1 VDGHGHLN
9 EGLLRR
15 GISNSGF
22 QLDGRIKRGKIL
34 VETVGLTTRLNQF
47 PQPAAVLNQIQAM
60 ENPKTVL
67 RAMARLTQEALELN
81 GAGNVKNVRAFF
93 KVKVRA

>member
-1 VDGHGHLN
+1 MDEHGHLN
-9 EGLLRR
+9 KGLLRR

-22 QLDGRIKRGKIL
+22 QLDCRFQQGEIL

-47 PQPAAVLNQIQAM
+47 PQPAAVPNQIQAM
-60 ENPKTVL
+60 ENPKTVT
-67 RAMARLTQEALELN
+67 RAMARLTQKALEVH
-81 GAGNVKNVRAFF
+81 GARNVKNVRAFF